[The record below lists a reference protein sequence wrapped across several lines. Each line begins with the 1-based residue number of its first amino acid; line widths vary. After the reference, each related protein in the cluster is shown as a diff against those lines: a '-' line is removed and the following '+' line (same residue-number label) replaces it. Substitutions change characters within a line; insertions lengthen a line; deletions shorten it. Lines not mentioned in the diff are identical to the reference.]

1 MMLAPNFGGNEQDA
15 TALLKVMNEGYPVV
29 SALAAL
35 SGKAIVSG
43 DFEADETLAK
53 LTAEAKMLLLVSRG
67 RGTFEIR
74 ATKDSFDSTE
84 RFLAVCVETEP
95 GAFLV
100 FRRKDQPRQTVRFI
114 EAFAQLCRLG
124 LVIHHQQK
132 EFSLSTFGY
141 EIAESVSADEIK
153 DLTDFAIA

>member
-1 MMLAPNFGGNEQDA
+1 MLARNFGGDDQDSA
-15 TALLKVMNEGYPVV
+15 ALLKVMNEGYPVI
-29 SALAAL
+29 SALAML
-35 SGKAIVSG
+35 SAKAIAEGSFDANDVL
-43 DFEADETLAK
+43 EK
-53 LTAEAKMLLLVSRG
+53 LTSEAKMLLLVARD
-67 RGTFEIR
+67 RGTFEFR

-95 GAFLV
+95 GVFLV

-132 EFSLSTFGY
+132 EFSLSTHGY
-141 EIAESVSADEIK
+141 AMAENVCADEIK
-153 DLTDFAIA
+153 DLIDFAT

>member
-1 MMLAPNFGGNEQDA
+1 MLAPNFGGNEQDS

-29 SALAAL
+29 SALAML
-35 SGKAIVSG
+35 SANAIVKG
-43 DFEADETLAK
+43 DFEAGDALEK
-53 LTAEAKMLLLVSRG
+53 LTPEAKMLLLVSRV
-67 RGTFEIR
+67 RGTFEMR

-95 GAFLV
+95 GVFLV

-132 EFSLSTFGY
+132 EFSLSTHGY

-153 DLTDFAIA
+153 DLIDFAIS

>member
-1 MMLAPNFGGNEQDA
+1 M
-15 TALLKVMNEGYPVV
+15 LKVMNEGYPVV
-29 SALAAL
+29 SALAML
-35 SGKAIVSG
+35 SAKAIVSS
-43 DFEADETLAK
+43 DFEADDALEK
-53 LTAEAKMLLLVSRG
+53 LTPEAKMLLLVARG
-67 RGTFEIR
+67 RGTFEMR

-95 GAFLV
+95 GVFLV

-132 EFSLSTFGY
+132 EFSLSTHGY
-141 EIAESVSADEIK
+141 AMAEGVSADEIQ
-153 DLTDFAIA
+153 DLIDFAIA

>member
-1 MMLAPNFGGNEQDA
+1 MARNFGGDDQESK
-15 TALLKVMNEGYPVV
+15 ALLQVMHEGYPVIA
-29 SALAAL
+29 ALAMLTGNAIARGKVDLQEIQGQL
-35 SGKAIVSG
+35 SP
-43 DFEADETLAK
+43 EAR
-53 LTAEAKMLLLVSRG
+53 MLLLVARN
-67 RGTFEIR
+67 RGTFEMR

-95 GAFLV
+95 EIFLV

-132 EFSLSTFGY
+132 EFSLSSHGY
-141 EIAESVSADEIK
+141 AVAENVSADEIE
-153 DLTDFAIA
+153 DLADFAVI

>member
-1 MMLAPNFGGNEQDA
+1 MLAPNFGGNEQDA

-29 SALAAL
+29 SALAML
-35 SGKAIVSG
+35 SAKAIATG
-43 DFEADETLAK
+43 EFKANETLDK
-53 LTAEAKMLLLVSRG
+53 LTPEAKMLLLVSRV
-67 RGTFEIR
+67 RGTFEVR

-95 GAFLV
+95 GVYLV
-100 FRRKDQPRQTVRFI
+100 FRRKDQPRQTVRFV

-141 EIAESVSADEIK
+141 EIAEGVSADEIE
-153 DLTDFAIA
+153 DLTDFAVA

>member
-1 MMLAPNFGGNEQDA
+1 MLAPNFGGNEQDS

-29 SALAAL
+29 SALAML
-35 SGKAIVSG
+35 SAKAITKG
-43 DFEADETLAK
+43 DFEADDVLEK
-53 LTAEAKMLLLVSRG
+53 LTPESKMLLLVARV
-67 RGTFEIR
+67 RGTFAMR

-95 GAFLV
+95 GVFLV

-132 EFSLSTFGY
+132 EFSLSTHGY
-141 EIAESVSADEIK
+141 AMAESVSADEIK
-153 DLTDFAIA
+153 DLIDFATT

>member
-1 MMLAPNFGGNEQDA
+1 MLAPNFGGNEQDA

-29 SALAAL
+29 SALAML
-35 SGKAIVSG
+35 SAKAIAAG
-43 DFEADETLAK
+43 EFKAEETLEK
-53 LTAEAKMLLLVSRG
+53 LTPEAKMLLLVARV
-67 RGTFEIR
+67 RGTFEVR

-95 GAFLV
+95 GVYLV

-132 EFSLSTFGY
+132 EFSLSTHGY
-141 EIAESVSADEIK
+141 AVGENVSADEIQ
-153 DLTDFAIA
+153 DLLDFAIT

>member
-1 MMLAPNFGGNEQDA
+1 MLAPDFGGNEQDS
-15 TALLKVMNEGYPVV
+15 TAMLRVMNEGYPVV
-29 SALAAL
+29 SALAML
-35 SGKAIVSG
+35 SAKAI
-43 DFEADETLAK
+43 FNNEFQADDTLER
-53 LTAEAKMLLLVSRG
+53 LTLESKMLLLVARV

-95 GAFLV
+95 GVFLV

-114 EAFAQLCRLG
+114 EAFAQLCRSG

-132 EFSLSTFGY
+132 EFSLSSHGY
-141 EIAESVSADEIK
+141 TIAENVSTDEIK
-153 DLTDFAIA
+153 DLIDFAVA